1 MHHEVCKVSV
11 LEDFTVSVLLTAQR
25 SDCFDPTSQLSAYTL
40 ETDVR
45 GTLKFSH
52 VTMVSRYAANL
63 FFTITN
69 LGRICFNHLSNL
81 IVSEIDGTKSTLITT
96 AIRNLLLY

>member
-1 MHHEVCKVSV
+1 MTSISHCCSTHLLGLVLVWQLRASAVYHKVCKASV
-11 LEDFTVSVLLTAQR
+11 LEDFTVSVLLTVER

-45 GTLKFSH
+45 GTFKFGH

-69 LGRICFNHLSNL
+69 LG
-81 IVSEIDGTKSTLITT
+81 
-96 AIRNLLLY
+96 

>member
-1 MHHEVCKVSV
+1 MVSISHCCSTYLLGLVVVWQLGASAVYHKICKASV
-11 LEDFTVSVLLTAQR
+11 LEDYTVFVLRTVER
-25 SDCFDPTSQLSAYTL
+25 FDCFDPTSQLSAYAP

-69 LGRICFNHLSNL
+69 LG
-81 IVSEIDGTKSTLITT
+81 
-96 AIRNLLLY
+96 

>member
-1 MHHEVCKVSV
+1 MVSFYHCRSTHLLGLVVVWQLRASAVYHKVCKASV
-11 LEDFTVSVLLTAQR
+11 LDDYTEFVLLTVER
-25 SDCFDPTSQLSAYTL
+25 SDCFDPTSQLSAYTP

-52 VTMVSRYAANL
+52 VTMISRYAANL

-69 LGRICFNHLSNL
+69 LG
-81 IVSEIDGTKSTLITT
+81 
-96 AIRNLLLY
+96 